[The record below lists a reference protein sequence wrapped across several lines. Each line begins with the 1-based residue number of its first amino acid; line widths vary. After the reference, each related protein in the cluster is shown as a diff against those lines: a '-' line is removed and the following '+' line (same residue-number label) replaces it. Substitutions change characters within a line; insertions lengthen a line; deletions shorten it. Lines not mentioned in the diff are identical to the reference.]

1 MKQIIDIVLILTVV
15 ADMIYFM
22 IMSFKKDGEWSLKN
36 GKRPLKFFTFLSNVL
51 LAAASLLIIIFPQ
64 SLAAGVIKYTATAG
78 VSVTMIT
85 VLVFLGPALGYK
97 KVLTGRELWMHLIN
111 PLIALITYLFTE
123 DIGFP
128 FWYSLFGMLPV
139 VLYAI
144 MYYYKVMAA
153 KDDKKWDDFYG
164 FNKGGKWYLAAVIM
178 FAGTFAICM
187 ALYFSGGII

>member
-1 MKQIIDIVLILTVV
+1 MKQIIDIVLNLTVV
-15 ADMIYFM
+15 ADMIYFT

>member
-1 MKQIIDIVLILTVV
+1 MKQIIDIVLNLTVV
-15 ADMIYFM
+15 ADMIYFT

-36 GKRPLKFFTFLSNVL
+36 GKRPLKFFTFLSDVL

-64 SLAAGVIKYTATAG
+64 SFGAGVIKYTATAG

>member
-1 MKQIIDIVLILTVV
+1 MKQIIDIVLNLTVV

>member
-1 MKQIIDIVLILTVV
+1 MKQIIDIVLNLTVV
-15 ADMIYFM
+15 ADMIYFT

-64 SLAAGVIKYTATAG
+64 SLAAGVIKYIATAG

-178 FAGTFAICM
+178 FAGTFAICV
-187 ALYFSGGII
+187 ALYFAGGII

>member
-1 MKQIIDIVLILTVV
+1 MKQIIDIVLNLTVV
-15 ADMIYFM
+15 ADMIYFT

-85 VLVFLGPALGYK
+85 VLVFLGPALGDK